1 MAKWGGWIPTLS
13 GDVFILNLKDSL
25 EREGYKREDH
35 GRYYRRYIRI
45 SDILQEEKVLFQ
57 IYYPENINNPINPT
71 KFKVK
76 ISNKVAK
83 NQSYCKGEC
92 EVYQNGF
99 FIVKCKLYKSLT
111 QFEGRFVSEIYQRV
125 RDIYHQHTH
134 HHKEN
139 KELLFIIK
147 SGNRKE
153 VVQNLIKQY
162 QQKILDYHH
171 DLRELVASPS
181 FRRYIVDLF
190 EDFLKLFSFL
200 GRFLN
205 LKLFSTLQASFPS
218 KTTFPSSYGIQAQ
231 GEMIYAKMV
240 VQLFKDDIPNNQAK
254 DFLQVFDYAYCSLG
268 DIREEIGRI
277 YQDYT
282 NKLLVGLTS
291 VLAILTII
299 LLCLS

>member
-13 GDVFILNLKDSL
+13 GDVFIVNLEDSL
-25 EREGYKREDH
+25 KREGYKREDH
-35 GRYYRRYIRI
+35 GRYYGRYIKI
-45 SDILQEEKVLFQ
+45 SDIFQEEKVFFR
-57 IYYPENINNPINPT
+57 IYYSGNINNLA

-83 NQSYCKGEC
+83 NQSYCEGEC
-92 EVYQNGF
+92 EVCQNGF
-99 FIVKCKLYKSLT
+99 FTVKCKLDKSLT
-111 QFEGRFVSEIYQRV
+111 RLEDRFASEIYQRI

-139 KELLFIIK
+139 KELLFIVK
-147 SGNRKE
+147 SGNKKE

-171 DLRELVASPS
+171 GLRELVASPS

-218 KTTFPSSYGIQAQ
+218 KTTFPSSYSIQAQ

-291 VLAILTII
+291 VLAILTIV